1 MNKMHSKFNFFK
13 AINGMH
19 TSIKPLPK
27 PPNVPSASRILRS
40 MSADDFYPIGV
51 KWNPFLAL
59 GLTRK
64 NSSPLPLFNFYCPVF
79 FLDILY

>member
-1 MNKMHSKFNFFK
+1 
-13 AINGMH
+13 MH

-40 MSADDFYPIGV
+40 MSADDLYPIGV

-64 NSSPLPLFNFYCPVF
+64 NSSPLPSLKGRAPLFRELACISRICLHVK
-79 FLDILY
+79 DG